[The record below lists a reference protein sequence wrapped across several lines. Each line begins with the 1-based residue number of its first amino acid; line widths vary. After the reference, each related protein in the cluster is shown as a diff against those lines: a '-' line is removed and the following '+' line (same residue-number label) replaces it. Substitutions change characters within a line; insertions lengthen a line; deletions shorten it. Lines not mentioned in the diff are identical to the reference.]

1 MKSIYNVLI
10 IDDHPLI
17 AEAYKT
23 ALKHVTQK
31 DESIYFEIDTAL
43 TIDEALDKFNKMAG
57 KNKEL
62 IAFLDIKLPVS
73 KDAKILSGEDL
84 GLKLKE
90 ILPNAKIIV
99 STTYNDNYRIY
110 NILKTLNP
118 DGFLIKNDITPKEL
132 VDSIIQVIYDPP
144 AYSKTVIKLL
154 RKQMY
159 NDFILDK
166 IDRQILYQLSQGAK
180 TKDLPTLLP
189 LSITGIER
197 RKRLLKDVF
206 DVTGQ
211 DDLTLIKAAKAKG
224 FI

>member
-166 IDRQILYQLSQGAK
+166 IDTQI
-180 TKDLPTLLP
+180 
-189 LSITGIER
+189 
-197 RKRLLKDVF
+197 RLE
-206 DVTGQ
+206 
-211 DDLTLIKAAKAKG
+211 
-224 FI
+224 